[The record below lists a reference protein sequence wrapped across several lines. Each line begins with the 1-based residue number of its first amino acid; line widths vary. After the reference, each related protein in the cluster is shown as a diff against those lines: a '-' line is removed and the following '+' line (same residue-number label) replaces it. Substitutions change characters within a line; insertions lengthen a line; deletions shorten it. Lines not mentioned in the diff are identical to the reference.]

1 MKSIAELIDLSIE
14 EKNELARFEDEIN
27 RIALAPEPVIS
38 ETEISKIETA
48 LTGIIKEIVD
58 RGRQQTNKSNA

>member
-1 MKSIAELIDLSIE
+1 MKNIADLIDLSIE

>member
-1 MKSIAELIDLSIE
+1 MKNIADLIDLSIE
-14 EKNELARFEDEIN
+14 EKNELARFEDEID

-38 ETEISKIETA
+38 ESEISKIETA